1 MRVVFKSATFFYGVI
16 MRIVTRPDFDGIV
29 CAVLL
34 FEALDIKHPVIWVE
48 PNHVQKGLVE
58 IQNED
63 VVANLP
69 YDARCALWFDHH
81 YTNQIDTP
89 FKGAFKISPSAARVI
104 FDYYKDRLKRDYS
117 ELVQSADKI
126 DSADL
131 TLDEVLHPENYPYV
145 LLSLTIS
152 NEDQPDE
159 PYWNKLVALF
169 REYDIRQVLIDSE
182 VKQRCQSVVTQNDRY
197 VDFVKKHTSINQN
210 ISITDLRAL
219 DETLSGN
226 RFLVYSLFP
235 DTVANVRIRY
245 ADTDKE
251 TILVNVG
258 HSIFNPRCNV
268 NVGLMLAQFDGGG
281 HRGAGSA
288 RFPASR
294 EDEYIPQIID
304 ILLKNENNEI

>member
-1 MRVVFKSATFFYGVI
+1 

-48 PNHVQKGLVE
+48 PTIVQKGLVD

-63 VVANLP
+63 IVANLP
-69 YDARCALWFDHH
+69 YDDRCALWFDHH

-89 FKGAFKISPSAARVI
+89 FKGAFKIAPSAAGII
-104 FDYYKDRLKRDYS
+104 FEYYKDRLARDYS

-152 NEDQPDE
+152 NEE
-159 PYWNKLVALF
+159 
-169 REYDIRQVLIDSE
+169 QVLMDSE
-182 VKQRCQSVVTQNDRY
+182 VKQRCQSVVAQNDRY

-210 ISITDLRAL
+210 ISVTDLRAL
-219 DETLSGN
+219 GKTPSGN

-235 DTVANVRIRY
+235 DTVANMRIRY
-245 ADTDKE
+245 EDKDKQ
-251 TILVNVG
+251 TIVVNVG
-258 HSIFNPRCNV
+258 HSIFNPNCNV
-268 NVGLMLAQFDGGG
+268 NVGLMLAEFDGGG

-288 RFPASR
+288 RFDASR
-294 EDEYIPQIID
+294 ADEYIPQIID
-304 ILLKNENNEI
+304 MLLKNENNEI